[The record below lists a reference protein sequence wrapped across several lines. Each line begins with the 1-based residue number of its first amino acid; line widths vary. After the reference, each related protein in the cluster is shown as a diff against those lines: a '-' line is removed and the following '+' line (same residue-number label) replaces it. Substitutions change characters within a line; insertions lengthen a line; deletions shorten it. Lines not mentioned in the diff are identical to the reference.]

1 MKSTQ
6 VSSRQVCVSS
16 LALAIAIG
24 AAASAA
30 QAQSKTQTE
39 ADTVTEVVVTGT
51 RIRGVAA
58 VGSTPVSLNRDQ
70 IIASGATTAS
80 DLLRKVPQVLGLGP
94 SAVATS
100 AQNGAANG
108 TRGSGV
114 NLRGVGVNA
123 TLLLFDGNR
132 FPAAGTQGQY
142 IDPSVLPFIALE
154 RVEVV
159 PDGASAIY
167 GSDAVAGVVNLI
179 PRKNFDGAETSVRA
193 SFADGYSTSQISQIL
208 GHRWETGSAMLAFEH
223 THNSALEGQ
232 SRDFYTSDQRP
243 RGGRDYRSTQCS
255 PGNIVIAGVSYAI
268 PKGGVTAA
276 NASSLV
282 AGTSNACDN
291 LKLNYI
297 IPSQTKNNM
306 LLSLRQE
313 VSPSIDLFGLGYY
326 SRRTVTNRNVVTASL
341 SVPSTNAFY
350 VRPPGAPAGSSETVN
365 YSFADVFGYNYVPS
379 VSSSY
384 EMSVG
389 ADIRLPKSWKAKVT
403 AAYGRSDDV
412 NKQRTNYYTAGGAAA
427 LASGNPATAL
437 NVFGGATS
445 PDVIALL
452 KTGSFV
458 IQART
463 GLEAVTAQADGP
475 LFDLPGGTVRLAVGA
490 ESRNELL
497 VTNLFTGTTRAP
509 VSAYSH
515 VDRDVRAVYGELF
528 VPLIGSGNALP
539 LVQQLNLSLAGRY
552 EDYSDFGSTSNPKAG
567 VTWEVVDGLTVKGSY
582 GKSFR
587 APSLAENSP
596 VGGGAGLYGDTL
608 PCATGTCYGIG
619 IAGGNV
625 DLKPEKA
632 TTWSTGVEWKP
643 AAVPGLHA
651 SLSYF
656 SIDYRNQI
664 VALRGTS
671 GLLTLPYYA
680 PYVTFNPTP
689 AQIAALQAKYVSN
702 NAINVGAVTYI
713 QDGRRQNLG
722 ASKIEGLDFALDY
735 GWETGLGAFEA
746 SASGEY
752 FTKFTFSPVPG
763 VTPIDVVDKINY
775 PQSLRARFGL
785 DWSKGGWNAHGAVNY
800 VNGYD
805 NNTVTPV
812 QKVDSYTTVDLRLAY
827 RVEAEHGLLNGVTV
841 ALEAQNLFDQDP
853 PFVDISAGYDS
864 QSASPIGRLIGV
876 SLTKSW

>member
-1 MKSTQ
+1 MKSTR
-6 VSSRQVCVSS
+6 VPSRHTCVSS

-30 QAQSKTQTE
+30 QAQTASE
-39 ADTVTEVVVTGT
+39 DTVAEVVVTGT

-58 VGSTPVSLNRDQ
+58 VGATPIGLDREQ
-70 IIASGATTAS
+70 IVNSGATSVS
-80 DLLRKVPQVLGLGP
+80 DLLRKVPQIIGLGP

-100 AQNGAANG
+100 AQNGAANA

-123 TLLLFDGNR
+123 TLLLLDGNR
-132 FPAAGTQGQY
+132 FPAAGTQGQF

-179 PRKNFDGAETSVRA
+179 PRARFQGAETTVRTG
-193 SFADGYSTSQISQIL
+193 FADGYSTQQISQIL
-208 GHRWETGSAMLAFEH
+208 GHRWGTGSVVLALEH

-232 SRDFYTSDQRP
+232 DRDFYTSDLRS

-255 PGNIVIAGVSYAI
+255 PGNIVISGVSYAI
-268 PKGGVTAA
+268 PAGGVTTATA
-276 NASSLV
+276 GSLTP
-282 AGTSNACDN
+282 GTSNACDN
-291 LKLNYI
+291 LRLNYI
-297 IPSQTKNNM
+297 IPKQTKNNL
-306 LLSLRQE
+306 LLSARQE
-313 VSPSIDLFGLGYY
+313 ATPNIDLFALGYY
-326 SRRTVTNRNVVTASL
+326 SRREVMNRNVVTASL
-341 SVPSTNAFY
+341 SVPNTNAFY
-350 VRPPGAPAGSSETVN
+350 VRPPGAPAGTSETVN

-384 EMSVG
+384 AMNLGFE
-389 ADIRLPKSWKAKVT
+389 ARLPASWRAKVT
-403 AAYGRSDDV
+403 ATYGRSDDV
-412 NKQRTNYYTAGGAAA
+412 NKQRTNYYTAGGTAA
-427 LASGNPATAL
+427 LASSDPTKAL
-437 NVFGGATS
+437 NVFGGPTN

-475 LFDLPGGTVRLAVGA
+475 LFTLPGGTVRLAVGA
-490 ESRNELL
+490 EARNELL
-497 VTNLFTGTTRAP
+497 VTNLFTGTTLAP

-515 VDRDVRAVYGELF
+515 ADRDIKAVYGELF
-528 VPLIGSGNALP
+528 VPLVGDGNALP
-539 LVQQLNLSLAGRY
+539 LVQKLNVSLAGRY
-552 EDYSDFGSTSNPKAG
+552 EDYSDFGSTSNPKFG
-567 VTWEVVDGLTVKGSY
+567 LDWKLVEGLTVKGSY

-596 VGGGAGLYGDTL
+596 IGGGAGLYGDTL

-632 TTWSTGVEWKP
+632 TTWSTGVDWTP
-643 AAVPGLHA
+643 PAVPGLHVN
-651 SLSYF
+651 LTYF

-680 PYVTFNPTP
+680 PYVIFNPTP
-689 AQIAALQAKYVSN
+689 AQIAALQAKFVTN
-702 NAINVGAVTYI
+702 TVINVGAVTYI

-722 ASKIEGLDFALDY
+722 ASQIEGFDFAVDY
-735 GWETGLGAFEA
+735 AWETGLGAFEL
-746 SASGEY
+746 SAMGEY
-752 FTKFTFSPVPG
+752 FTKFTFSPAPG
-763 VTPIDVVDKINY
+763 VAPIDVVDKINY
-775 PQSLRARFGL
+775 PQSLRARLGL
-785 DWSKGGWNAHGAVNY
+785 TWRRGGWNALAALNTVS
-800 VNGYD
+800 GYD

-812 QKVDSYTTVDLRLAY
+812 QEVDAYGTVDLRLAY
-827 RVEAEHGLLNGVTV
+827 QVQSTSGWLKGVTV
-841 ALEAQNLFDQDP
+841 ALEAQNLFDEDP
-853 PFVDISAGYDS
+853 PFVNVSGGYDS
-864 QSASPIGRLIGV
+864 QSASPIGRLVGV
-876 SLTKSW
+876 NLSKSW

>member
-1 MKSTQ
+1 MKSTR
-6 VSSRQVCVSS
+6 VPSRQACVSS
-16 LALAIAIG
+16 LALAIAV
-24 AAASAA
+24 ASAASAA
-30 QAQSKTQTE
+30 EAQTE
-39 ADTVTEVVVTGT
+39 ARASTDTVTEVIVTGT

-58 VGSTPVSLNRDQ
+58 VGSTAVSLNRDQ
-70 IIASGATTAS
+70 IVSSGATTAS
-80 DLLRKVPQVLGLGP
+80 DLLRKVPQVIGLGP
-94 SAVATS
+94 SAVGTS

-142 IDPSVLPFIALE
+142 TDPSVLPFIALE
-154 RVEVV
+154 RIEVV

-179 PRKNFDGAETSVRA
+179 PRSNFDGAETSVRA
-193 SFADGYSTSQISQIL
+193 SFADGYSTNQISQIF
-208 GHRWETGSAMLAFEH
+208 GHRSDKGSAILAFEH
-223 THNSALEGQ
+223 TYNSALEGQ

-243 RGGRDYRSTQCS
+243 RGGHDYRSTQCS

-268 PKGGVTAA
+268 PVGGVTAA
-276 NASSLV
+276 NASSL
-282 AGTSNACDN
+282 APGTSNACDN

-297 IPSQTKNNM
+297 IPKQTKNNVLFSVREEM
-306 LLSLRQE
+306 
-313 VSPSIDLFGLGYY
+313 SPSVDLFAQGYY
-326 SRRTVTNRNVVTASL
+326 SRREVTNRNVITASL
-341 SVPSTNAFY
+341 SVPNTNAFY
-350 VRPPGAPAGSSETVN
+350 VRPPGAPAGTSETVN
-365 YSFADVFGYNYVPS
+365 YAFTDVFGYNYVPS
-379 VSSSY
+379 VSQSY
-384 EMSVG
+384 AMNLGFDV
-389 ADIRLPKSWKAKVT
+389 RLPKSWKGKVT
-403 AAYGRSDDV
+403 ATYGRSDDV
-412 NKQRTNYYTAGGAAA
+412 NKQRTNYYAAGGAAA
-427 LASGNPATAL
+427 LASSNPATAL

-463 GLEAVTAQADGP
+463 GLESLTAQADGP

-490 ESRNELL
+490 EARNELL
-497 VTNLFTGTTRAP
+497 VTNLFSGTTLAP
-509 VSAYSH
+509 VAAYSH
-515 VDRDVRAVYGELF
+515 ADRDVKAVYGELF
-528 VPLIGSGNALP
+528 VPLVGEGNALP
-539 LVQQLNLSLAGRY
+539 LVQRVNLSLAGRY
-552 EDYSDFGSTSNPKAG
+552 ERYSDFGSTSNPK
-567 VTWEVVDGLTVKGSY
+567 VGLTWNVVEGLSVKGSY

-587 APSLAENSP
+587 AASLAENRP

-625 DLKPEKA
+625 NLKPEKA

-643 AAVPGLHA
+643 AALPGLHA

-689 AQIAALQAKYVSN
+689 AQIAALQAQYISN

-735 GWETGLGAFEA
+735 GWDTGLGAFEL
-746 SASGEY
+746 SATGGY

-763 VTPIDVVDKINY
+763 VAPIDVVDKINY
-775 PQSLRARFGL
+775 PQSLRTRLGL
-785 DWSKGGWNAHGAVNY
+785 DWRQGGWSAQGTVNY
-800 VNGYD
+800 VSGYD
-805 NNTVTPV
+805 NNTVAPV
-812 QKVDSYTTVDLRLAY
+812 QKVDSYTTVDLRVAY
-827 RVEAEHGLLNGVTV
+827 RVETASGLLNGVTV
-841 ALEAQNLFDQDP
+841 AIEAQNLFDQDP
-853 PFVDISAGYDS
+853 PFVDVTAGYDS
-864 QSASPIGRLIGV
+864 QSANPIGRLVGLSV
-876 SLTKSW
+876 TKSW

>member
-1 MKSTQ
+1 MKSTP
-6 VSSRQVCVSS
+6 VPSRQICVSS
-16 LALAIAIG
+16 VALAIAIG
-24 AAASAA
+24 AAASAT
-30 QAQSKTQTE
+30 QAQTRSDD
-39 ADTVTEVVVTGT
+39 AVAEVVITGT

-58 VGSTPVSLNRDQ
+58 VGSTPVVLDRDQ
-70 IIASGATTAS
+70 IVAAGVTSVS
-80 DLLRKVPQVLGLGP
+80 DLLRKTPQVIGLGP

-100 AQNGAANG
+100 AQNGAANA

-123 TLLLFDGNR
+123 TLLLLDGNR
-132 FPAAGTQGQY
+132 FPAAGTQGQF

-179 PRKNFDGAETSVRA
+179 PRRNFSGAETSVRA
-193 SFADGYSTSQISQIL
+193 GFADGYKTQQISQIL
-208 GHRWETGSAMLAFEH
+208 GHRWAGGSLMLALEH

-232 SRDFYTSDQRP
+232 DRDFYTSDQRS

-268 PKGGVTAA
+268 PAGGVTPA
-276 NASSLV
+276 NVASLV
-282 AGTSNACDN
+282 PGTSNACDN
-291 LKLNYI
+291 LRLNYI
-297 IPSQTKNNM
+297 IPKQTKNN
-306 LLSLRQE
+306 LLFAARQA
-313 VSPSIDLFGLGYY
+313 VSSSIDLFALGYY
-326 SRRTVTNRNVVTASL
+326 SRRTVMNRNVVTASL
-341 SVPSTNAFY
+341 NVPSTNAFY
-350 VRPPGAPAGSSETVN
+350 VRPPGAPAGTSETVN
-365 YSFADVFGYNYVPS
+365 YSFADVFGYNHVPS
-379 VSSSY
+379 ISSSY
-384 EMSVG
+384 ATNLGFEV
-389 ADIRLPKSWKAKVT
+389 RLPASWKAKVT
-403 AAYGRSDDV
+403 ATYGRSDDV

-437 NVFGGATS
+437 NVFGGPTN

-463 GLEAVTAQADGP
+463 GLESVTAQADGP
-475 LFDLPGGTVRLAVGA
+475 LFELPGGTVRLAVGS
-490 ESRNELL
+490 ETRNELL
-497 VTNLFTGTTRAP
+497 VTNLFSGTTRAP

-515 VDRDVRAVYGELF
+515 ADRDVRAVYGELF
-528 VPLIGSGNALP
+528 VPLVGAGNALP
-539 LVQQLNLSLAGRY
+539 FIQELNVSLAGRY
-552 EDYSDFGSTSNPKAG
+552 EHYSDFGSTSNPKLG
-567 VTWEVVDGLTVKGSY
+567 VTWELIDGLTARGSY

-632 TTWSTGVEWKP
+632 TTWSTGLDWKP

-656 SIDYRNQI
+656 SVDYRNQI

-689 AQIAALQAKYVSN
+689 AQIAALQAKYVTN
-702 NAINVGAVTYI
+702 TAINVAAVTYI

-722 ASKIEGLDFALDY
+722 ASKIEGLDFAVDY
-735 GWETGLGAFEA
+735 GWDTGVGQFEL
-746 SASGEY
+746 SATGEY

-763 VTPIDVVDKINY
+763 VAPIDVVDKINY
-775 PQSLRARFGL
+775 PQSLRTRLGASWRRN
-785 DWSKGGWNAHGAVNY
+785 GWNAVAALNTVS
-800 VNGYD
+800 GYD

-812 QKVDSYTTVDLRLAY
+812 QKVDNYQTVDLRLAY
-827 RVEAEHGLLNGVTV
+827 EVQATGVLKGVTV
-841 ALEAQNLFDQDP
+841 ALDAQNLFDEMP
-853 PFVDISAGYDS
+853 PFVDVSGGYDS
-864 QSASPIGRLIGV
+864 QSANPIGRLVGLTV
-876 SLTKSW
+876 TKSW